1 MRNIPIPVDVHR
13 LRFTCVKAARPRVV
27 DQETGKIKTDK
38 EGNKVYES
46 VLLAE
51 DELGRIELVKV
62 GTSGE
67 PPIAPGQDVVPTGMV
82 GYAWEIP
89 SSNGPRWGISYKA
102 ASIVPVSGRPNSGGD
117 DA

>member
-1 MRNIPIPVDVHR
+1 MRTIPIPVDTHR
-13 LRFTCVKAARPRVV
+13 LRFTCVKAARPRVI
-27 DQETGKIKTDK
+27 DQDSGKIKTDK
-38 EGNKVYES
+38 DGNKVYES

-82 GYAWEIP
+82 GYVWEIP
-89 SSNGPRWGISYKA
+89 SNGTARWGISYKA
-102 ASIVPVSGRPNSGGD
+102 ASIVPASGRPGSGGG